1 MVTTL
6 GNRRLARPTLPMA
19 VHAAKIYLSLQNFL
33 YSRAEGAL
41 GYGRQPPERSSS
53 ELWHV

>member
-6 GNRRLARPTLPMA
+6 GNRRLARPILPMA
-19 VHAAKIYLSLQNFL
+19 ARAAKIYLSFQHPL

-41 GYGRQPPERSSS
+41 GYGRQPPGRSSS